1 MVSIPGEKAGEH
13 VGMFFGYAATQDMRA
28 SSEWTRK
35 TLGWEPA
42 RPGLIEDLANIR
54 Y

>member
-1 MVSIPGEKAGEH
+1 MP
-13 VGMFFGYAATQDMRA
+13 A

-35 TLGWEPA
+35 TLQWEPNG
-42 RPGLIEDLANIR
+42 PGLIEDLEDMK